1 MQPIRSVRSVDL
13 KELTPDVMSV
23 RGVSRLLTLNSKGEV
38 VTESIG
44 NVDWS
49 ADAVRHTVRALA

>member
-1 MQPIRSVRSVDL
+1 
-13 KELTPDVMSV
+13 MSV
-23 RGVSRLLTLNSKGEV
+23 RGVSCSLILNSKGEV
-38 VTESIG
+38 VAESIG

>member
-23 RGVSRLLTLNSKGEV
+23 RGVSCSLILNSKGEV
-38 VTESIG
+38 VAESIG